1 MSDSG
6 EKTEQATEKRMK
18 EVRAK
23 GQLSKSQDLTA
34 WIGIGAAAALAPV
47 TIALG
52 SQAGSSQLAGLHAIM
67 ANPSPEL
74 AEQLMGDAFSSI
86 AGTLTPMLAT
96 VFVVVL
102 LGAAAQGG
110 VHLKKLEGKYEQFNI
125 VTGLGRTFG
134 GQAVWQGVKALLKT
148 AAVGVV
154 LTLVIQGLAPILMTA
169 GGLPVAALID
179 AAGGGAASLVQAA
192 IVSGLVLAAA
202 DVFVVMRRNRKRTR
216 MTKKEVTDENKSS
229 EGDPRIKSQ
238 RRSRQ
243 LAMSRNRMIASVS
256 TADVVLVNP
265 THFAVALRYEPGKS
279 APRVVATGAGV
290 IALRIREQA
299 ATDGVPI
306 VRDIPLARA
315 LHGAC
320 TLGDEI
326 PADLYNAVARVLA
339 FVLALK
345 TRGSARGSGFTTGYG
360 EDAGVHTLAQAAHA
374 LPQAYADAYAANQRV
389 PRSAPRSAARSTV
402 SSTGGSR

>member
-1 MSDSG
+1 M
-6 EKTEQATEKRMK
+6 Q
-18 EVRAK
+18 
-23 GQLSKSQDLTA
+23 
-34 WIGIGAAAALAPV
+34 
-47 TIALG
+47 
-52 SQAGSSQLAGLHAIM
+52 
-67 ANPSPEL
+67 
-74 AEQLMGDAFSSI
+74 
-86 AGTLTPMLAT
+86 
-96 VFVVVL
+96 
-102 LGAAAQGG
+102 
-110 VHLKKLEGKYEQFNI
+110 
-125 VTGLGRTFG
+125 
-134 GQAVWQGVKALLKT
+134 
-148 AAVGVV
+148 AAV
-154 LTLVIQGLAPILMTA
+154 
-169 GGLPVAALID
+169 
-179 AAGGGAASLVQAA
+179 
-192 IVSGLVLAAA
+192 VSGLVLAAA

-315 LHGAC
+315 LHSAC
-320 TLGDEI
+320 KLGDEI
-326 PADLYNAVARVLA
+326 PVELYNAVARVLA

-345 TRGSARGSGFTTGYG
+345 TRGSARGSGYTTGYG
-360 EDAGVHTLAQAAHA
+360 EDAGVHTLTPAAHA
-374 LPQAYADAYAANQRV
+374 ATPVFSRASA
-389 PRSAPRSAARSTV
+389 PGSSSRSASHSAAH
-402 SSTGGSR
+402 STGGSR